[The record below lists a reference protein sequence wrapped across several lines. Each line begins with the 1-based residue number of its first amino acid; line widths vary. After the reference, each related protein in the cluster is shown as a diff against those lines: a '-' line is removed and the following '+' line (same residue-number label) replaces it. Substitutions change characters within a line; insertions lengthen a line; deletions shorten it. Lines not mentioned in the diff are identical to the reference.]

1 VFLLQSL
8 LSPFA
13 VVDIGTRDIPTS
25 DVSFGVDNGVVPSQ
39 KPTIT
44 AIALAQAQFILV
56 GRPGRASTIK
66 IIALPR
72 AVIGMN
78 ERKALKSLLPL
89 FTSKAEVIECSAVD
103 IETFAIRSEYRN
115 NVWRRVEYLS
125 ELHFLLSNLLFD
137 RLALG
142 DVGHRPDQLNIAGR
156 ILKSPGSNVDVSDC
170 PARHQQ
176 PTLVFVVGAAR
187 GCAFEDLFRKRP
199 VLRMNALEHHVE
211 VWFLG
216 VVVFENA
223 IGLVRP
229 HDLAGIRF
237 PPEAARVT

>member
-13 VVDIGTRDIPTS
+13 VVDIGTRNIPTS
-25 DVSFGVDNGVVPSQ
+25 DVSLGVDNGVVPRQ

-72 AVIGMN
+72 AVIWMN

-89 FTSKAEVIECSAVD
+89 FTSKAEVIECNAVD
-103 IETFAIRSEYRN
+103 IETFAIRSVYRD
-115 NVWRRVEYLS
+115 NVWGGVQYLP
-125 ELHFLLSNLLFD
+125 ELHFLQSNLFFD

-142 DVGHRPDQLNIAGR
+142 DVGHRPDQLDIAGR
-156 ILKSPGSNVDVSDC
+156 VLNSLGSNLDVFDG

-176 PTLVFVVGAAR
+176 TTLVF
-187 GCAFEDLFRKRP
+187 
-199 VLRMNALEHHVE
+199 
-211 VWFLG
+211 
-216 VVVFENA
+216 
-223 IGLVRP
+223 
-229 HDLAGIRF
+229 
-237 PPEAARVT
+237 EA